1 MNRRPI
7 PLPTNR
13 HITAQRD
20 RKWPLAFALLG
31 LFSLA
36 LGLTLALIGWPRLQ
50 SVSLHYDLVRLR
62 GNVETLQHQAR
73 DLEARMER
81 LRAPAGLALEAGLLG
96 LAPPGVS
103 ALTADNGNRGE

>member
-1 MNRRPI
+1 MVERPI
-7 PLPTNR
+7 SLPTNR

-50 SVSLHYDLVRLR
+50 SVSVHYDLVRLR
-62 GNVETLQHQAR
+62 TDVESLQHQAR
-73 DLEARMER
+73 SLEARMER
-81 LRAPAGLALEAGLLG
+81 LRAPEALALEASRLG
-96 LAPPGVS
+96 LTPPGPS
-103 ALTADNGNRGE
+103 AITADDEGAW

>member
-1 MNRRPI
+1 MIQRPI

-31 LFSLA
+31 LLSLA
-36 LGLTLALIGWPRLQ
+36 LGLTLGLIGWPRLQ

-62 GNVETLQHQAR
+62 SDVESLQYQAR
-73 DLEARMER
+73 DLEAHMEQ
-81 LRAPAGLALEAGLLG
+81 LRAPHSLSLQATTLG
-96 LAPPGVS
+96 LAPPEPS
-103 ALTADNGNRGE
+103 MISSFDRAIQ